1 MPKNLSRALVLLVV
15 AALIAAFLILDLQ
28 HYLSLDYL
36 KQQQE
41 AFEAFR
47 SRHPAASV
55 ALFAGIYILVTA
67 LSLPGAAVMTLAGA
81 ALLGFWTALV
91 VVSIAS
97 TIGATLAFIVAR
109 FLLHDAVQS
118 RFGDKLKAI
127 NEGIRHDGAFYL
139 FGLRLVPVFPFFV
152 INLVMGLTPIRTRTF
167 YWVSQLGMLPGTI
180 VYVNAGTAL
189 GRVES
194 AGDILSP
201 GLLLSFTLLGLFPLI
216 AKWLLGA
223 FKRRRAL
230 AGWPRPSRF
239 DYNLLVIG
247 GGSAGLVSA
256 YIAATVKARVALVER
271 HRMGGDCLNTGCVPS
286 KTLIRT
292 ARVLDEIRRA
302 PEFGLR
308 ETRAEFDFA
317 EVMERVRSKI
327 RQVAPHDS
335 AERYTA
341 LGVEC
346 IRGDARLTG
355 PWSVEVDGRPL
366 TARRIIIATGA
377 RPAVPNLPGLRD
389 TDFLTS
395 DSVWDLRERPR
406 RLVVL
411 GGGPIGC
418 ELAQAFARLGSH
430 VTLVQRG
437 PRLLPKEDADAAAAV
452 AGRFERE
459 GVTVL
464 TGHAAQRVDAV
475 RKVLLCRRGEA
486 EVEVPFDRLL
496 VALGRTP
503 NTAGLGLE
511 ALGVELAP
519 NGALRPDAFMQSS
532 LPTLYC
538 AGDVAGRWQFT
549 HTAAHQ
555 AWYAAVNA
563 LFGGLKRF
571 RLDDR
576 VIPWATYTDP
586 EVGRVGLNEQEAR
599 ERGIPVEVTTFHLD
613 DLDRAIV
620 DSEAQGFVKVL
631 TKPGSD
637 RILGATIVGAHAG
650 ELIAEFVLAMKHN
663 LGLGKILGTIHVYPT
678 LMEANKYAAGAWKRA
693 HAPERALRWLER
705 YHRWRRGGSAAQAPP
720 RPAGPDQRPR

>member
-1 MPKNLSRALVLLVV
+1 MSKNLSRALVLLVV

-28 HYLSLDYL
+28 HYLSLDHL

-47 SRHPAASV
+47 ARHPAASV
-55 ALFAGIYILVTA
+55 ALFAGLYILITA

-91 VVSIAS
+91 VVSFAS

-118 RFGDKLKAI
+118 RLGDKLKAI

-167 YWVSQLGMLPGTI
+167 YWVSQLGMLPGTV

-189 GRVES
+189 GKVES

-201 GLLLSFTLLGLFPLI
+201 GLLLSFTLLGLFPLL

-256 YIAATVKARVALVER
+256 YIAAAVKARVALVER

-286 KTLIRT
+286 KALIRS
-292 ARVLDEIRRA
+292 ARALDEIRRA

-317 EVMERVRSKI
+317 EVMERVQAKI

-335 AERYTA
+335 VERYTA

-355 PWSVEVDGRPL
+355 PWSVEVDGRTL

-377 RPAVPNLPGLRD
+377 RPAVPDLPGLGD

-395 DSVWDLRERPR
+395 DSVWELRERPR
-406 RLVVL
+406 RLAIL

-418 ELAQAFARLGSH
+418 ELAQAFARLGCQ

-437 PRLLPKEDADAAAAV
+437 PRLLPREDADAAAAV
-452 AGRFERE
+452 AGRFERD
-459 GVTVL
+459 GIAVL
-464 TGHAAQRVDAV
+464 TGHAARRVDAA
-475 RKVLLCRRGEA
+475 RKVLVCRRGEA

-496 VALGRTP
+496 LALGRTP

-511 ALGVELAP
+511 TLGVELAP
-519 NGALRPDAFMQSS
+519 DGALRPDAFMQSS

-563 LFGGLKRF
+563 LFGGLRRF

-599 ERGIPVEVTTFHLD
+599 ERGIPVEVTTFPLD

-620 DSEAQGFVKVL
+620 DSEEQGFVKVL
-631 TKPGSD
+631 TRPGSD
-637 RILGATIVGAHAG
+637 RILGATIVGRHAG
-650 ELIAEFVLAMKHN
+650 DLIAEFVLAMKHN
-663 LGLGKILGTIHVYPT
+663 LGLDKILGTIHVYPT
-678 LMEANKYAAGAWKRA
+678 LMEANKHAAGAWRRA
-693 HAPERALRWLER
+693 HAPEHALRWLER
-705 YHRWRRGGSAAQAPP
+705 YHRWRRGGSATQAPP
-720 RPAGPDQRPR
+720 RAVGRDQRQH